1 MKKFTV
7 EDLQQLLD
15 QVSPTAE
22 ITGINYKQ
30 TASDPDKYVC
40 SIYVVDE
47 AKTTRLKFWYSFKK
61 SLASIFIES
70 SK

>member
-30 TASDPDKYVC
+30 TTSDPDKYVC
-40 SIYVVDE
+40 CIYVVDE

-61 SLASIFIES
+61 SSASIYIES